1 SHERWTRALIFSSN
15 SGCVTSS
22 REKSALDCIDC
33 LRGSVC
39 TWRYRPDRCEPV
51 CAIARDT
58 SEDSAGIKSTTG
70 DNVGDSQHERDPVGR
85 TRTERHYHSA
95 HLPGNPGPFLEA
107 RTFRLRVRFLSLFS
121 GRLVIKDVSLVNPNI
136 VWAQNAEGKWK
147 LPGARK
153 KEAPAV
159 SPNPPLKILQ
169 SRAPREPVEPATPPA
184 VAVTPARPPS
194 PPQVTVDQ

>member
-1 SHERWTRALIFSSN
+1 MIFSSN

-85 TRTERHYHSA
+85 TRTERHYHPA
-95 HLPGNPGPFLEA
+95 NLPRESESFSRGENISPSCSLPLALFRATRDQRCLA
-107 RTFRLRVRFLSLFS
+107 RQSKHSL
-121 GRLVIKDVSLVNPNI
+121 
-136 VWAQNAEGKWK
+136 
-147 LPGARK
+147 GARRRGKMEIASCAK
-153 KEAPAV
+153 KRSADDFGKSSSKYPRAASAKGTSRTGGTSRRRRHTSS
-159 SPNPPLKILQ
+159 SPFPT
-169 SRAPREPVEPATPPA
+169 SSGGR
-184 VAVTPARPPS
+184 
-194 PPQVTVDQ
+194 